1 VNVPPFGDAISETKK
16 GTIITI
22 EVTAGG
28 KRDVFPAGYNGWRK
42 TIGCSVA
49 APAVDGK
56 ANRAVVATIA
66 QTLHLPESAVQI
78 QSGTKSPIKRVL
90 IQGKNKSELIY
101 ELESVIQS
109 SVVPQKIL
117 ADVSEDIL

>member
-1 VNVPPFGDAISETKK
+1 MKGVNVPPFGDAISDTKN

-22 EVTAGG
+22 EVTAGR

-42 TIGCSVA
+42 AIGCSVA

-56 ANRAVVATIA
+56 ANRAVGAIIA

-78 QSGTKSPIKRVL
+78 QTGTKSQIKRVL
-90 IQGKNKSELIY
+90 IQGKNKSELISA
-101 ELESVIQS
+101 LESMIQS
-109 SVVPQKIL
+109 
-117 ADVSEDIL
+117 